1 VVEFGS
7 LFFWITTVVLVLS
20 VRLLPLSGAQRSWLF
35 LAAVAAL
42 HSGSPLGGFALL
54 CVALYG
60 HVAMR
65 FAQTQLLLVTHLV
78 VLTTLLYFGIR
89 GADVAPSFASI
100 LPVVGLPYVYL
111 RVIHLILENRA
122 NRLESFGITEYL
134 QE

>member
-1 VVEFGS
+1 MVEFGS

-100 LPVVGLPYVYL
+100 LPVVASCRTVHHYINPPVQEASFQN
-111 RVIHLILENRA
+111 HLVASPL
-122 NRLESFGITEYL
+122 
-134 QE
+134 